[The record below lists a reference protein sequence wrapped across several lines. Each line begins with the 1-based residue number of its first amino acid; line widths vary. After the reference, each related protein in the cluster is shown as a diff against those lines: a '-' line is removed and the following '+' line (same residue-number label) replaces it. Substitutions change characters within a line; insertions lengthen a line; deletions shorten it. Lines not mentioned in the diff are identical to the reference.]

1 MKDGIKN
8 TLVVIG
14 FVILV
19 LFISFCSCM
28 TITSFRNKVYDILDV
43 VSEKQ
48 ANEKFEEY
56 IGQINKLN
64 DEKQNYINQIAM
76 LNKTN
81 LAQAN
86 KIKIYEE
93 KINDLNK
100 QIVELTNKLSNISK
114 NIDDVT
120 VTYVCSYNNISYA
133 IFDDNNNYIYHT
145 GDIETKY
152 SNNQVTKR
160 DLVSII
166 NEKQKIVDAILP
178 KSVNSIYE
186 TCSHL
191 YDFYEISI
199 QNQTFGIDILH
210 NDTYYFTQNTN
221 LATKITFDDT
231 EILSDDLSNL
241 INDVDMYNY
250 NVKYNYSVNANN
262 QITDFTI
269 NVIINSI

>member
-1 MKDGIKN
+1 MSDGIKN
-8 TLVVIG
+8 TLIVIG

-56 IGQINKLN
+56 IDQINKLN
-64 DEKQNYINQIAM
+64 DEKQIYINQIAL

-100 QIVELTNKLSNISK
+100 QIVELTNKLSNIYK

-120 VTYVCSYNNISYA
+120 VTFVCGYNNISYA

-152 SNNQVTKR
+152 SNNQATKR

-166 NEKQKIVDAILP
+166 NEKQKIVDVILP

-210 NDTYYFTQNTN
+210 NETYYFTQSTN
-221 LATKITFDDT
+221 LATKITFDGI
-231 EILSDDLSNL
+231 EILSNDLSNL
-241 INDVDMYNY
+241 TNDVDMYNY
-250 NVKYNYSVNANN
+250 NVKYNYSVNADN
-262 QITDFTI
+262 QITDFTCKI
-269 NVIINSI
+269 TITSN

>member
-1 MKDGIKN
+1 MSDGIKN
-8 TLVVIG
+8 TLIVIG

-56 IGQINKLN
+56 IDQINKLN
-64 DEKQNYINQIAM
+64 DEKQIYINQIAL

-100 QIVELTNKLSNISK
+100 QIVELTNKLSNIYK

-120 VTYVCSYNNISYA
+120 VTFVCSYNNISYA

-152 SNNQVTKR
+152 SNNQATKR

-166 NEKQKIVDAILP
+166 NEKQKIVDVILP

-210 NDTYYFTQNTN
+210 NETYYFTQSTN
-221 LATKITFDDT
+221 LATKITFDGI
-231 EILSDDLSNL
+231 EILSNDLSNL
-241 INDVDMYNY
+241 TNDVDMYNY
-250 NVKYNYSVNANN
+250 NVKYNYSVNADN
-262 QITDFTI
+262 QITDFTCKI
-269 NVIINSI
+269 TITSN

>member
-1 MKDGIKN
+1 MSDGSKN

-56 IGQINKLN
+56 IDQINKLN
-64 DEKQNYINQIAM
+64 DVKQNYINQIAL

-100 QIVELTNKLSNISK
+100 RIVELTNKLSNISK
-114 NIDDVT
+114 NIDDVI
-120 VTYVCSYNNISYA
+120 VTFVCSYNNISYA
-133 IFDDNNNYIYHT
+133 IFDDNNNYICHT

-152 SNNQVTKR
+152 SNNQATKR

-166 NEKQKIVDAILP
+166 NEKQKIVDVILP

-210 NDTYYFTQNTN
+210 NETYYFTQSTN

-241 INDVDMYNY
+241 TNDVDMYNY

-269 NVIINSI
+269 NVIINNI

>member
-56 IGQINKLN
+56 IDQINKLN
-64 DEKQNYINQIAM
+64 DEKQNYINQIAL

-152 SNNQVTKR
+152 SNNKVTKR

-166 NEKQKIVDAILP
+166 NEKQKIVDVILP

-210 NDTYYFTQNTN
+210 NETCYFTQSTN
-221 LATKITFDDT
+221 LATKINKNKV
-231 EILSDDLSNL
+231 SDKNFAD
-241 INDVDMYNY
+241 
-250 NVKYNYSVNANN
+250 K
-262 QITDFTI
+262 
-269 NVIINSI
+269 